1 MFVLRPKTAFPVI
14 GLFVCS
20 VLVDG
25 AFRFGFFSVT
35 APVCNPGIGLGV
47 ELSGAIMWSALGLVL
62 GLVLSQSLKRPFKEE
77 NLAWGAV
84 FIGGATNAIDR
95 YVHGCVMDYLHVPFF
110 PSFNLADIM
119 IFLGVV
125 ILGLSFLGIS
135 LKAKPYVS

>member
-1 MFVLRPKTAFPVI
+1 MFVHCPKTAFTVL

-20 VLVDG
+20 VLLDA
-25 AFRFGFFSVT
+25 AFRFDVFSVA

-47 ELSGAIMWSALGLVL
+47 ELSRTIMWSVISLVL
-62 GLVLSQSLKRPFKEE
+62 VLVLSQGLKRPFGPE
-77 NLAWGAV
+77 NMAWGAV
-84 FIGGATNAIDR
+84 FVGGTINAIDR
-95 YVHGCVMDYLHVPFF
+95 YVHGCVTDYLRLPFF

-125 ILGLSFLGIS
+125 FLGLSFLGIS